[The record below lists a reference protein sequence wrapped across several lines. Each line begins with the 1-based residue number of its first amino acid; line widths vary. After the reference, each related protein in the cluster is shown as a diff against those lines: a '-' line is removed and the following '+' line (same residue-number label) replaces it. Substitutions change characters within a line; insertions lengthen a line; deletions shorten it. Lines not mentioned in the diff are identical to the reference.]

1 MLTNLP
7 VAAAADADEET
18 SVENR
23 WCQLSDTVQSI
34 ALAVPGRDLCRGLQ
48 ARLSPTRG
56 SSDGA
61 LPGDVAS
68 RRSPQ
73 DLNDGTIV
81 HLYRLKGNRQLGGNH
96 RGISSL
102 NIAGTIFT
110 RIFLS
115 RFNNHLE
122 RGLLFGNQY
131 GFNRHRGTTD
141 MIFAARQL
149 QEKCQEM
156 RTHLYST
163 FVDLTKA
170 VDTVNRDGLW
180 KIMQKFSCLERFAR
194 MVRQFH
200 NGMTARVTDGIR
212 SNQRNG
218 AVMCPGVHPLLR
230 PTDGRLP

>member
-1 MLTNLP
+1 MTGSFLLLYTYPPPFASAPHPLYSLLP
-7 VAAAADADEET
+7 ST
-18 SVENR
+18 
-23 WCQLSDTVQSI
+23 
-34 ALAVPGRDLCRGLQ
+34 LQ
-48 ARLSPTRG
+48 PHGQASYESPHRHFQDKASSATPQEVTRC
-56 SSDGA
+56 
-61 LPGDVAS
+61 
-68 RRSPQ
+68 
-73 DLNDGTIV
+73 
-81 HLYRLKGNRQLGGNH
+81 
-96 RGISSL
+96 
-102 NIAGTIFT
+102 
-110 RIFLS
+110 
-115 RFNNHLE
+115 FNNHLE

-180 KIMQKFSCLERFAR
+180 KIMQKFSCLELFAR

-200 NGMTARVTDGIR
+200 NGMMASITDGIR

-230 PTDGRLP
+230 HTDGHLP